1 MSRRGSNLLH
11 RGRDMNLYVYRSN
24 LFEARLNRGLM
35 MTDRRRIHDLRGD
48 IATGVS
54 AMCVLTAIR
63 MRGEEGRGIIL
74 IQPRYSRRETIEE
87 SLSPLPPPPS
97 PGRVIA
103 LSRYRVIVAVAS
115 RPKYRGPL
123 SQPREPTTA
132 N

>member
-1 MSRRGSNLLH
+1 
-11 RGRDMNLYVYRSN
+11 
-24 LFEARLNRGLM
+24 

-87 SLSPLPPPPS
+87 SLSPLPPPPD
-97 PGRVIA
+97 A